1 MEINFFFQASL
12 DHVINGSCD
21 LVGGMPSP
29 QDTKIVLGTKKLTA
43 VTKMYVLQKRI
54 TSWGKLVLQILLN
67 NIKN

>member
-29 QDTKIVLGTKKLTA
+29 QDTKTVLGTKKLTT